1 VEALRKQCAPMTLDE
16 GMKILHTTMAG
27 LRYDFRQEIE
37 RTQLAIGQVQPTRMV
52 HVRIILAKANAVS
65 ESDVDRADHDAQAQ
79 IIAIQDQLKA
89 GKRFEDLATQYCDPD
104 DPSKSGDMGI
114 IFPGMPGMD
123 TAIVNAAVGM
133 KKGEISSQ
141 PIKTGNGYALL
152 RAISDSD
159 SHTGDENAA
168 YAKAVEMYRSMEAQ
182 RLVPQIIVDLIKKS
196 NVTYYV
202 HS

>member
-1 VEALRKQCAPMTLDE
+1 
-16 GMKILHTTMAG
+16 
-27 LRYDFRQEIE
+27 
-37 RTQLAIGQVQPTRMV
+37 
-52 HVRIILAKANAVS
+52 
-65 ESDVDRADHDAQAQ
+65 
-79 IIAIQDQLKA
+79 
-89 GKRFEDLATQYCDPD
+89 
-104 DPSKSGDMGI
+104 
-114 IFPGMPGMD
+114 
-123 TAIVNAAVGM
+123 AAVGM

-168 YAKAVEMYRSMEAQ
+168 YAKALEMYRSMEAQ